1 MRLSKHTLGVL
12 AADLVLAIVAWQIA
26 FWLRFNLDV
35 PPEFAHMAW
44 TTAPIALALYGLTL
58 AVLRVP
64 RQVWRFTGLHEL
76 RLLARGVAVAGLLT
90 AAAVLMLRV
99 PQFPRSVLLLHPLI
113 ALALMAAARAAQR
126 SLHERQRAAVGGR
139 RLLLVGTLPE
149 AAEAL
154 RVLKGSTQWLPVGMV
169 SPVAADVGRT
179 LQDVHVLGTLDEIA
193 DICQDENVQTVLVAS
208 EPGSPAR
215 RAALLNVNVAG
226 LTLLTLPRPDQW
238 IQGQGDGNAPRRIE
252 LEDLLGRA
260 PVQLDV
266 AGLSAMISGQTVL
279 VTGAGGS
286 IGSELCRQIARLG
299 AARLVCVDV
308 SEYAIYQLEQELR
321 EAHPQMRGIYYTA
334 NVREADRLGA
344 IVARERPSVMF
355 HAAAYKHVP
364 LMEQLNE
371 IEAVRT
377 NVLGTLNAARV
388 AGAHGVRRF
397 VMVSTDKAVNPTNVM
412 GATKRLAELV
422 VQGVAAAFTGTDYVS
437 VRFGNVLGSSGSVV
451 PLFTAQIARG
461 GPVTVTHPD
470 IVRYFMTIPEAAQ
483 LVLQAGLMGRSGQI
497 FVLDMGEPVKIA
509 ELARL
514 LIRLS
519 GRTEQD
525 IPITYT
531 GLRPGEKLY
540 EELLADDETT
550 LPTPH
555 PKLRIARASGQLQM
569 DVEAVVRWVETAGP
583 VPSEQDLR
591 TWLRDYV
598 PEYRPPR

>member
-1 MRLSKHTLGVL
+1 
-12 AADLVLAIVAWQIA
+12 VAWQVA

-44 TTAPIALALYGLTL
+44 TTAPTALAVYGITL
-58 AVLRVP
+58 LVLRVP

-76 RLLARGVAVAGLLT
+76 RHLARGVAVAGLLT
-90 AAAVLMLRV
+90 AAVVLMLRV

-113 ALALMAAARAAQR
+113 ALALMAAARAVQR
-126 SLHERQRAAVGGR
+126 SLHERQHASVGGR
-139 RLLLVGTLPE
+139 RLLLVGTLTE

-169 SPVAADVGRT
+169 SPAAADVGRT

-238 IQGQGDGNAPRRIE
+238 IQGQGDGSAPRRIE

-388 AGAHGVRRF
+388 AGAQGVRRF

-412 GATKRLAELV
+412 GASKRLAELV
-422 VQGVAAAFTGTDYVS
+422 VQGVAAAFPGTEYVS

-461 GPVTVTHPD
+461 GPITVTHPD

-583 VPSEQDLR
+583 APSEQDLR

-598 PEYRPPR
+598 PEYQPPR